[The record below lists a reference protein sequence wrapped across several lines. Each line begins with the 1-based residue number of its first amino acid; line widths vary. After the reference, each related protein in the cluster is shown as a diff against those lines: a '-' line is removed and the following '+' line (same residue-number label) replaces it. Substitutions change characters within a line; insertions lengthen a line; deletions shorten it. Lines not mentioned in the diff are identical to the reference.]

1 MQENQEVMFK
11 VILNYSWNLGFS
23 FQTKRK
29 SAERNEILHIAP
41 WLFSGLKWFYFCS
54 SIGTMIKLFS
64 INK

>member
-41 WLFSGLKWFYFCS
+41 WLFSGSQVVL
-54 SIGTMIKLFS
+54 LFVLRLAQCK
-64 INK
+64 IV